1 MPSVSASCPMDQ
13 RLLAQGQSLIE
24 YMPRGTVIRVASG
37 SVVVAQR
44 TTLEYALLTHRL
56 TLPRGAVHGV
66 QVSGWLVITA
76 QSDAELVL
84 RVPAG
89 RFLLPAW
96 RALGRRLVHGWRG
109 LASAWGDSARASGDG
124 AAAK

>member
-1 MPSVSASCPMDQ
+1 MPSVPASCPMDQ
-13 RLLAQGQSLIE
+13 RLLAQGQSLLE

-37 SVVVAQR
+37 SVVLAQR
-44 TTLEYALLTHRL
+44 TTLDYALLTHRL

-66 QVSGWLVITA
+66 QVSGWLIITA

-89 RFLLPAW
+89 PSLLPVW
-96 RALGRRLVHGWRG
+96 RALGRCLAHGWRG
-109 LASAWGDSARASGDG
+109 LASAWGDSARERADRTV
-124 AAAK
+124 A

>member
-1 MPSVSASCPMDQ
+1 MPSVPASCPMDQ
-13 RLLAQGQSLIE
+13 RLLAQGQSLLE

-37 SVVVAQR
+37 SVVLAQR
-44 TTLEYALLTHRL
+44 TTLDYALLTHRL

-66 QVSGWLVITA
+66 QVSGWLIITA

-89 RFLLPAW
+89 PSLLPAW
-96 RALGRRLVHGWRG
+96 RALGRCLAQGWRG
-109 LASAWGDSARASGDG
+109 LASAWGDSARERADRTV
-124 AAAK
+124 A